1 MSLQPAGGD
10 LLEVDPEL
18 LEQLAFRSQLR
29 YLFRR
34 ALTAL
39 DAAAAEFGLTPMGYH
54 AVLVLGGAGPAG
66 ISEQE
71 LVDHL
76 ASSRAH
82 TSVLA
87 RSLVEQGLIERGPV
101 GTDRR
106 RVTLRLTRRGWQV
119 VAEIAEHHRLRMR
132 ELVEGWD
139 PGAFEQLLER
149 IMTVYLGL
157 EGKVRV
163 ERPEPTRENS

>member
-1 MSLQPAGGD
+1 MSLNRSGDEGFPIDPA
-10 LLEVDPEL
+10 L

-29 YLFRR
+29 YIFRR

-39 DAAAAEFGLTPMGYH
+39 DTAASELGLSTMGYH

-71 LVDHL
+71 LVDQL

-87 RSLVEQGLIERGPV
+87 RSLIEQGLIERGPL
-101 GTDRR
+101 GKDRR
-106 RVTLRLTRRGWQV
+106 RVNLRLTRRGWEV
-119 VAEIAEHHRLRMR
+119 VAEIAERHRLRMR

-139 PGAFEQLLER
+139 PSAFEELLER
-149 IMTVYLGL
+149 IMLVYLGL
-157 EGKVRV
+157 EGRVRV
-163 ERPEPTRENS
+163 ERLEPSRESS